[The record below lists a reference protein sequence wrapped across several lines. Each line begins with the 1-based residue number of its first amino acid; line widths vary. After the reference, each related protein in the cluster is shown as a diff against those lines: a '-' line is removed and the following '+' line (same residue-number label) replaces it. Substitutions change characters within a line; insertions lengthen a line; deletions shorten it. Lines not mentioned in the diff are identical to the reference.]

1 MEPVEGVA
9 LLAVLL
15 REAGRNRHVAPECIE
30 DDMACRV
37 NTLSMAS
44 LLAHERFGPLEWR
57 LAELL
62 HDQPEHAVEIARRL
76 CVEEQD
82 ELASEVLLHANGK
95 RTRATWAEPFRAR
108 WGQVRASM
116 AAFDR
121 EGITV
126 NFAHLDQIANNAYQ
140 AATGATTDE
149 VHEQFYDPQW
159 QAETD
164 AAYAQV

>member
-76 CVEEQD
+76 CAEEQD
-82 ELASEVLLHANGK
+82 ELASEVLLHAHGK
-95 RTRATWAEPFRAR
+95 RTRAQWAEPFRAR

-116 AAFDR
+116 AAFER
-121 EGITV
+121 EGITD
-126 NFAHLDQIANNAYQ
+126 FADLDQIANDAYR
-140 AATGATTDE
+140 AATGATADE
-149 VHEQFYDPQW
+149 VDEQFYDAQW
-159 QAETD
+159 QAEAD
-164 AAYAQV
+164 AAYAEV

>member
-1 MEPVEGVA
+1 MEPVETVA
-9 LLAVLL
+9 LMAVLL
-15 REAGRNRHVAPECIE
+15 REAGRNRHVAPEAVE
-30 DDMACRV
+30 DDLAEQQNV
-37 NTLSMAS
+37 SMSS

-82 ELASEVLLHANGK
+82 ELASEALLHAHGK
-95 RTRATWAEPFRAR
+95 RTRAGWAEPFRAR

-116 AAFDR
+116 GAFER
-121 EGITV
+121 EGITIA
-126 NFAHLDQIANNAYQ
+126 FASLDQIANDAYR
-140 AATGATTDE
+140 AATGATTVE

-159 QAETD
+159 QAEAD
-164 AAYAQV
+164 AAYAEV